1 MRQFS
6 FNKLVRDKVVPHMLS
21 SGTQPQVRTLS
32 GPEFIKAL
40 KHKLVE
46 ESRELVAD
54 TLEKSAGELAD
65 VQEIVDTLCEALGI
79 SKEQLEELQRGKR
92 EKAGGFSQRL
102 YIDTVQI
109 ADDDPWVEHYLSSPD
124 KYPEI
129 K

>member
-1 MRQFS
+1 MREFS

-21 SGTQPQVRTLS
+21 SGTQPHVRTLS
-32 GPEFIKAL
+32 DLEFIEAL

-54 TLEKSAGELAD
+54 TSEKAAGELAD
-65 VQEIVDTLCEALGI
+65 VQEIIDELCAALGI
-79 SKEQLEELQRGKR
+79 SKEQLEELQQAKR
-92 EKAGGFSQRL
+92 EKAGGFLQRL

-109 ADDDPWVEHYLSSPD
+109 SEDDPWVEHYLSSPD
-124 KYPEI
+124 KYPEV